1 MLIKIIIGIIVLA
14 LIVFIAVEN
23 KLYDITK
30 FKLRV
35 KGLPESFAGVKIAHL
50 SDLLLK
56 SFDRRFNFK
65 KSD

>member
-35 KGLPESFAGVKIAHL
+35 KGLPEIFDGVKIAHL
-50 SDLLLK
+50 SDLHLK
-56 SFDRRFNFK
+56 SFDK
-65 KSD
+65 